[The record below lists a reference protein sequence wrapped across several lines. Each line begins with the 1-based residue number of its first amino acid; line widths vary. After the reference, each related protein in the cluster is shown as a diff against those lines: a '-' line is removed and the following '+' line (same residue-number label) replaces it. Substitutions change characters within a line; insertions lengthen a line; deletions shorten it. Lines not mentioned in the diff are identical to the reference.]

1 MPGTDIQVSPFF
13 LVGTKGNLFI
23 SAYYPLNFTYLP
35 KKAIIHIPA
44 FAEEMNKSRR
54 MVAQQAREFAKN
66 GYSVFILD
74 LFGTGD
80 SAGEFSEASWCQ
92 WKSDINSLCEWL
104 QDHGYEV
111 IDFWGLRLGTLLAM
125 DFIGETEYKIR
136 RLICWQPV
144 FFGETFVMQFLRL
157 RTAAAIMNQ
166 HTPQEKVSDLK
177 KQLLDGQLV
186 EVAGYMLNP
195 ELVRP
200 ILNLSMD
207 GLNLQNISEIL
218 IFDIVN
224 NLEKK
229 TPATIGK
236 LYDSFKQQIKKF
248 SEFKVLGSPF
258 WSTQEI
264 SEVPGLLNETINCM
278 PMDD

>member
-1 MPGTDIQVSPFF
+1 MPGTDIQVGPFF

-23 SAYYPLNFTYLP
+23 SAYYPLDFTHLP

-54 MVAQQAREFAKN
+54 MVAQQAREFANN

-74 LFGTGD
+74 PFGTGD

-92 WKSDINSLCEWL
+92 WKRDIKSLCEWL
-104 QDHGYEV
+104 QDHGYEA
-111 IDFWGLRLGTLLAM
+111 IDFWGLRLGALLAM
-125 DFIGETEYKIR
+125 DFISETEYEIR

-157 RTAAAIMNQ
+157 RTAAAMMNQ
-166 HTPQEKVSDLK
+166 NASQEKVSDLK
-177 KQLLDGQLV
+177 KQLLDGQSV

-195 ELVRP
+195 ELVCP
-200 ILNLSMD
+200 ILNLNMAS
-207 GLNLQNISEIL
+207 LNLQNVSEIS

-229 TPATIGK
+229 TPAAIAN
-236 LYDSFKQQIKKF
+236 LYDSFKQQTKKF
-248 SEFKVLGSPF
+248 REFKVLGSPF

-264 SEVPGLLNETINCM
+264 SEVPGLLKETTYCM
-278 PMDD
+278 TLDD